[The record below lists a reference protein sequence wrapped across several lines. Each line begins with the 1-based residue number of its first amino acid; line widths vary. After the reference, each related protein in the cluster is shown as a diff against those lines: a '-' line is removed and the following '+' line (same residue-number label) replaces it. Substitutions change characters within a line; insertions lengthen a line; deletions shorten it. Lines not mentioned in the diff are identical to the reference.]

1 MAGSGVAPVGESRP
15 GGSPADE
22 PRAREPNVGEPGAAD
37 NAPRFDDRRD
47 LLRPVRLFGLFFRIG
62 ALNELQYRAN
72 LAVQLF
78 QSTIALG
85 TGLIVLGLVFG
96 QTSNLGGWS
105 QSELLAVMGVHILM
119 GGVINTAI
127 QPNMER
133 LMTDVRE
140 GTLDFILTKPE
151 DAQVMI
157 SVREFRIWQAVD
169 IVVGA
174 IVLAVA
180 VVQLGTAVGV
190 GSALVFA
197 GTLFLGAVMIYC
209 FWLVVT
215 TAAFW
220 VIRMDELHELFEG
233 LYQSGR
239 WPVTIYPGWL
249 RVSLTF
255 LVPIGFAV
263 TVPAEALTSR
273 LTVETL
279 ALAAAFALGLFL
291 VTRWFWRFGL
301 RHYSGASA

>member
-1 MAGSGVAPVGESRP
+1 ML
-15 GGSPADE
+15 
-22 PRAREPNVGEPGAAD
+22 
-37 NAPRFDDRRD
+37 APRGRD
-47 LLRPVRLFGLFFRIG
+47 LLRPLRLFAVFFRIG

-78 QSTIALG
+78 QSVVALA
-85 TGLIVLGLVFG
+85 TGLAVLGLVFG

-119 GGVINTAI
+119 GGIIQTAI

-133 LMTDVRE
+133 LMTDVRQ
-140 GTLDFILTKPE
+140 GTLDYILTKPE

-157 SVREFRIWQAVD
+157 SVREFRIWQSVD
-169 IVVGA
+169 IVVGG
-174 IVLAVA
+174 IVLIVAVA
-180 VVQLGTAVGV
+180 QLDRGIGLGA
-190 GSALVFA
+190 ALVFA
-197 GTLFLGAVMIYC
+197 GTLLLGAVMIYC
-209 FWLVVT
+209 FWLLLT

-220 VIRMDELHELFEG
+220 IVRMDEIHELFEG
-233 LYQSGR
+233 IYQSGR

-249 RVSLTF
+249 RISLTY
-255 LVPIGFAV
+255 LVPIAFAV

-273 LTVETL
+273 LTIETL

-301 RHYSGASA
+301 RNYSGASS

>member
-1 MAGSGVAPVGESRP
+1 MATETRP
-15 GGSPADE
+15 ATPE
-22 PRAREPNVGEPGAAD
+22 TAAIPD
-37 NAPRFDDRRD
+37 DRAPRFDDRRD
-47 LLRPVRLFGLFFRIG
+47 LIRPLRLFGLYFRVG

-72 LAVQLF
+72 LAIQLF
-78 QSTIALG
+78 QSGIALG

-96 QTSNLGGWS
+96 QTTSLGGWS

-119 GGVINTAI
+119 GGIINTAI

-157 SVREFRIWQAVD
+157 SVREFRIWQSVD

-174 IVLAVA
+174 VVLAVA
-180 VVQLGTAVGV
+180 LSQIQAGIGV
-190 GSALVFA
+190 GSALVF
-197 GTLFLGAVMIYC
+197 GLTLFLGAVMIYC
-209 FWLVVT
+209 FWLLVT

-279 ALAAAFALGLFL
+279 GLAAGFALVLFL

>member
-1 MAGSGVAPVGESRP
+1 VTGPGPAPA
-15 GGSPADE
+15 PA
-22 PRAREPNVGEPGAAD
+22 P
-37 NAPRFDDRRD
+37 APSTALTRD
-47 LLRPVRLFGLFFRIG
+47 LLRPLKLFALFFRIG

-78 QSTIALG
+78 QSGIALA
-85 TGLIVLGLVFG
+85 TGLAVLGLVFG
-96 QTSNLGGWS
+96 QTTNLGGWT

-119 GGVINTAI
+119 GGLIQTAI

-133 LMTDVRE
+133 LMTDVRQ

-174 IVLAVA
+174 IVLAIAVA
-180 VVQLGTAVGV
+180 QLDTGLGLGA
-190 GSALVFA
+190 ALIFA
-197 GTLFLGAVMIYC
+197 ATLLLGAVMIYC
-209 FWLVVT
+209 FWLLLT

-220 VIRMDELHELFEG
+220 IVRMDELHELFEG
-233 LYQSGR
+233 IYQSGR

-249 RVSLTF
+249 RISLTF
-255 LVPIGFAV
+255 LVPIAFAV

-279 ALAAAFALGLFL
+279 ALATAFAIGLLL
-291 VTRWFWRFGL
+291 VTRWFWTFGL
-301 RHYSGASA
+301 KNYSGASS